1 VLALVG
7 SDHGTAGKVEVLE
20 VKEAVHN
27 KEGVV
32 RYWEEV
38 DDMDVV
44 A

>member
-1 VLALVG
+1 MLALVG
-7 SDHGTAGKVEVLE
+7 SGPGTARHVEVLE

-27 KEGVV
+27 QEGVV
-32 RYWEEV
+32 GYWEEV